1 MRMTLG
7 RKLASVVGILAFVG
21 LGISAF
27 AIQQAGEAQRRS
39 DEMNVIWN
47 AGLQARSLAQAIEH
61 AVVQATALYTAD
73 DTSEAKGRLGALQ
86 SALTDVEHAKA
97 TFFAALD
104 AQLTP
109 EQKRKL
115 DLGITEFLAYQR
127 DTAEMGLT
135 ISPKAALIQA
145 SDEATVKNRER
156 MVVQINALGHDVLA
170 RLDAQRAAATQ
181 AQHRATITLIAV
193 PAAALG
199 IALLLAFWIVR
210 TQIQDPLLRLRGAMR
225 ALAGDQ
231 LSSAVPFT
239 TRRDEV
245 GEMARAIEGF
255 RTSLIEKQS
264 LDAQAQDRATRD
276 IARAQEL
283 AEATRAFKVETE
295 SAMAALAAS
304 AEQMEGAA
312 DLLSGVASDT
322 TARTE
327 VVATAS
333 EQSAGVVNSI
343 ASAAEELSSSA
354 FEIEQRVQHTSTIA
368 AVALRDTHGLEA
380 TVAELSRA
388 AAEIGAVVGVIRTVA
403 SQTNLLAL
411 NATIEAARAG
421 EAGRGFVVVAAE
433 VKALAGQTALATDRI
448 VGQVEAIQ
456 AAAQGTTTA
465 ITAIAAT
472 IAQMSETATAVAA
485 SADDQGKASQEI
497 ARAIAS
503 AAAGAQTVAESIGTV
518 QVAAA
523 SGAAQAGAVRVNAM
537 QVSQG
542 SHALQ
547 SAIATFLDRVRAA

>member
-1 MRMTLG
+1 MRMTVG
-7 RKLASVVGILAFVG
+7 RKLAGVVGILALVG
-21 LGISAF
+21 LGISVF

-39 DEMNVIWN
+39 DQMDVIWN
-47 AGLQARSLAQAIEH
+47 TGLQAHALAQAIEH

-86 SALTDVEHAKA
+86 TALTDVEHAK
-97 TFFAALD
+97 TSFFAALE

-170 RLDAQRAAATQ
+170 RLDAQRAAAAE
-181 AQHRATITLIAV
+181 AQRRATITLIAV

-210 TQIQDPLLRLRGAMR
+210 TQIQGPLLRLRGAMR
-225 ALAGDQ
+225 GLAGDQ

-255 RTSLIEKQS
+255 RTSLIEKQT
-264 LDAQAQDRATRD
+264 LGAQARDRATRD

-283 AEATRAFKVETE
+283 AEATRAFKVETA
-295 SAMAALAAS
+295 SAMSALAAS

-327 VVATAS
+327 VVARAS
-333 EQSAGVVNSI
+333 EQSADVVNGI

-388 AAEIGAVVGVIRTVA
+388 AAEIGAVVTVIRTVA

-456 AAAQGTTTA
+456 AAAQDTTA
-465 ITAIAAT
+465 AIGAIAAT
-472 IAQMSETATAVAA
+472 IAQMSATATAVAA